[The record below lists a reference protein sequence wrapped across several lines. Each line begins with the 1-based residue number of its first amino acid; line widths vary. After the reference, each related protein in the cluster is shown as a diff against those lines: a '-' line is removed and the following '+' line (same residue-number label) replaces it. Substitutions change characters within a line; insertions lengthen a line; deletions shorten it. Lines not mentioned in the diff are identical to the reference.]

1 VREGIPMSRSDMH
14 KIERNTAVM
23 PVRNAWTDWEFSY
36 MRGSYVHDKLCDG
49 STTTAVMASRKHLTA
64 FSDRKRGI

>member
-23 PVRNAWTDWEFSY
+23 PVRNAWTD
-36 MRGSYVHDKLCDG
+36 
-49 STTTAVMASRKHLTA
+49 
-64 FSDRKRGI
+64 